1 MGSWGS
7 PKHFPCNTLDF
18 LPLAENLLFKEG
30 NLSPRSP
37 TPRVIRERTTVDEP
51 NSFGNPEF
59 LKDLKSTDDPLS
71 ATDPSQQPTVSL
83 NRSDLTEST
92 DLAVQNAREEFRL
105 ERELEL
111 ACVATGAT
119 GAAIAL
125 VRGEKIVCHAT
136 AGPDA
141 PDIGVCLDP
150 EHGLSG
156 ACIQTR
162 RLQQCNDTEKDSR
175 VDPEAS
181 RSLGVRSIVVLPLL
195 EGDKLFGIFEV
206 LSSRPN
212 AFEQRD
218 LDTLQ
223 ALTERIVRSR
233 SQDWETAAT
242 AIPKES
248 ALLAPKVDEI
258 VQSPPSKLKV
268 ALPRREHMPR
278 KTDLWAATLGVLVI
292 AAALLLGTLVGWRQG
307 WLEATL
313 ALRASSPL
321 NRATVPVQG
330 GESGRTVPVGNVLPP
345 SSGTD
350 ECGQSP
356 TAPPSQPPSGGL
368 VVCQEGQV
376 IFRLSASALTPNPD
390 SRTARRSPG
399 LQPDPQRR

>member
-1 MGSWGS
+1 
-7 PKHFPCNTLDF
+7 
-18 LPLAENLLFKEG
+18 
-30 NLSPRSP
+30 
-37 TPRVIRERTTVDEP
+37 VDEP
-51 NSFGNPEF
+51 TSFGKPEF
-59 LKDLKSTDDPLS
+59 LKDSKSIDDPLS
-71 ATDPSQQPTVSL
+71 TTDPSQQPTASL
-83 NRSDLTEST
+83 KRSDLAE
-92 DLAVQNAREEFRL
+92 LADRAAENAREEFRL

-111 ACVATGAT
+111 ACIATGAT

-125 VRGEKIVCHAT
+125 VLGEKIVCQAT

-150 EHGLSG
+150 HHGLSG

-181 RSLGVRSIVVLPLL
+181 RSLGVRSIVVLPLI

-206 LSSRPN
+206 LSSLPN

-233 SQDWETAAT
+233 SHNWETAKTAT
-242 AIPKES
+242 PKES
-248 ALLAPKVDEI
+248 ELIAPKVDKI
-258 VQSPPSKLKV
+258 AQSPPSKLDV
-268 ALPRREHMPR
+268 AVPRREHMPR

-307 WLEATL
+307 WLKANL
-313 ALRASSPL
+313 AVRASSPH
-321 NRATVPVQG
+321 NRATASVKG
-330 GESGRTVPVGNVLPP
+330 GESGRTLPVGNVLPT

-350 ECGQSP
+350 ECGQP
-356 TAPPSQPPSGGL
+356 FAAPPTQPPSGGL

-390 SRTARRSPG
+390 SRTARRSAG
-399 LQPDPQRR
+399 LQRDPQR

>member
-1 MGSWGS
+1 
-7 PKHFPCNTLDF
+7 
-18 LPLAENLLFKEG
+18 
-30 NLSPRSP
+30 
-37 TPRVIRERTTVDEP
+37 VDEP

-59 LKDLKSTDDPLS
+59 RKDLKSIDDPLS
-71 ATDPSQQPTVSL
+71 TTDPSQQPTASL
-83 NRSDLTEST
+83 KMSDITELA
-92 DLAVQNAREEFRL
+92 DLAAENAREEFRL

-111 ACVATGAT
+111 ACSATGAT

-150 EHGLSG
+150 HHGLSG

-206 LSSRPN
+206 LSPLPN

-233 SQDWETAAT
+233 SKNWETAKTPA
-242 AIPKES
+242 PKES
-248 ALLAPKVDEI
+248 ELIAPKVDKI
-258 VQSPPSKLKV
+258 VQSPSSKLDV
-268 ALPRREHMPR
+268 AVQRRAPMSR

-307 WLEATL
+307 WLQASL
-313 ALRASSPL
+313 ALRASSPRNGASAPL
-321 NRATVPVQG
+321 AG
-330 GESGRTVPVGNVLPP
+330 GEKGRTLPVGNVLPP

-350 ECGQSP
+350 ECGQAFV
-356 TAPPSQPPSGGL
+356 APSTQPPSGGL

-376 IFRLSASALTPNPD
+376 IFRLSASALTPTPD
-390 SRTARRSPG
+390 SRTARRTAD
-399 LQPDPQRR
+399 LQPDPPR